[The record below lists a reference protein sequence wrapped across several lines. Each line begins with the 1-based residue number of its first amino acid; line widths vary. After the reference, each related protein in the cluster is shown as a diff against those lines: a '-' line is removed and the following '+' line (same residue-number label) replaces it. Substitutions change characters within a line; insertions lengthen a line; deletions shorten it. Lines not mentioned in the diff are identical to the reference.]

1 VSPIYN
7 LEGVVLGRN
16 LLLEERRQGSLHHD
30 VVTDLGDLSE
40 EEEGEETS
48 DTAEA
53 ASKDTTISCQRQVPV
68 SYLDGAVERNGAGRT
83 PS

>member
-16 LLLEERRQGSLHHD
+16 LLLEERRQGGLHHD

-53 ASKDTTISCQRQVPV
+53 ASKDTTISCQRRIPV
-68 SYLDGAVERNGAGRT
+68 SYLDRVVERNGAGRT